1 MISKKLY
8 CLCFSMNR
16 CYFNLL
22 VDIILNFTV
31 MWCCTRFKTRVVF
44 CIRSGYK
51 FNKFAKFYFQV
62 YVYNKVE
69 GEACALPAQYYKHSN
84 IILFP
89 GTSID
94 FNCTVGNYCWPW
106 RVALHRLQC
115 IWV

>member
-8 CLCFSMNR
+8 CLCFSMKR
-16 CYFNLL
+16 CYFNFNLL

-31 MWCCTRFKTRVVF
+31 MWCCTRFKTRVVV

-94 FNCTVGNYCWPW
+94 FNCTVGKLLLA
-106 RVALHRLQC
+106 VASGSS
-115 IWV
+115 